1 MAVFLSFRFIR
12 IYISSAFGGILVS
25 KQINE
30 IQKSLTNEVPSG
42 YVNFKC
48 LAIFAAASIRGLFIL
63 SVYLTLLP
71 CFKIKC
77 FPELPKTE

>member
-1 MAVFLSFRFIR
+1 MFESI
-12 IYISSAFGGILVS
+12 IVS
-25 KQINE
+25 KEINE
-30 IQKSLTNEVPSG
+30 IQKCLTNEVPPR

-48 LAIFAAASIRGLFIL
+48 LAIFAAAGVRGLFIL

-71 CFKIKC
+71 CFKLKC

>member
-1 MAVFLSFRFIR
+1 M
-12 IYISSAFGGILVS
+12 
-25 KQINE
+25 
-30 IQKSLTNEVPSG
+30 QKCLTNEEHSC

-77 FPELPKTE
+77 FPELPKTEKVMKTVSFVVK

>member
-1 MAVFLSFRFIR
+1 M
-12 IYISSAFGGILVS
+12 SSAFGGIIVS
-25 KQINE
+25 KEINE
-30 IQKSLTNEVPSG
+30 IQKCVPSR

-48 LAIFAAASIRGLFIL
+48 LAIFVAASIRGLFIL
-63 SVYLTLLP
+63 SVYLTLVP